1 MTEAF
6 LQYVWQHKLLRG
18 DLQTSE
24 GLPVIIERPGDPN
37 TDAGP
42 DFFNARLQMG
52 AVRWAGNVEIHVKA
66 SDWNQHRHSFD
77 KKYNSVVLHVVFE
90 HDCNIT
96 LENGK
101 RVATLEIKDHV
112 PMDIWDSYQQ
122 MVNPSHPL
130 DVACLPRLQK
140 VPRFLFDGFLDRQVI
155 ERMERKTYDVKSLL
169 EDSRDSWETT
179 CYWLIARY
187 FGGKANG
194 FAFEMMAKLTPMKV
208 LAKIKDNP
216 FRVEALLMGQAGL
229 LEESFVDEYPLRLQ
243 REYTYMRKAYSLSPM
258 AGHLWKFFRL
268 RPASFPTLRISQ
280 FADLVCKSNAL
291 FSHLM
296 ETTNIEELRCFFD
309 VSASDYW
316 TNHYYFDRPSAP
328 LNKAAGQAFADIV
341 LINALAPLL
350 FEYGVLHGN
359 QDAKDRAIDIL
370 RHLPPENNRITR
382 QWGND
387 HRPQNAAQSQ
397 ALIQLY
403 NEHCT
408 QKNCLRCAIGYHALK
423 PET

>member
-1 MTEAF
+1 M
-6 LQYVWQHKLLRG
+6 LRG
-18 DLQTSE
+18 DLQTTE
-24 GLPVIIERPGDPN
+24 GLPVIVERAGDLN

-42 DFFNARLQMG
+42 DFFNARLLMG
-52 AVRWAGNVEIHVKA
+52 TLRWAGNVEIHVKA
-66 SDWNQHRHSFD
+66 SDWKLHGHSSD
-77 KKYNSVVLHVVFE
+77 KKYNSVVLHVVLE
-90 HDCNIT
+90 HDCDIT

-101 RVATLEIKDHV
+101 QVPTLEIKNHV
-112 PMDIWDSYQQ
+112 PMDLWDSYQQ
-122 MVNPSHPL
+122 MVSPLQPL
-130 DVACLPRLQK
+130 DVACLPRLQL
-140 VPRFLFDGFLDRQVI
+140 VPDFLFDGFLDRQAT
-155 ERMERKTYDVKSLL
+155 ERVERKAYDVQSLL
-169 EDSRDSWETT
+169 DDSRGSWETT

-194 FAFEMMAKLTPMKV
+194 FAFEMMAKLTPMNV
-208 LAKIKDNP
+208 LAKIKDKP

-229 LEESFVDEYPLRLQ
+229 LEETFEEEYPLRLQ
-243 REYTYMRKAYSLSPM
+243 REYNYMRKAYGLSPM

-296 ETTNIEELRCFFD
+296 ETTDIEELRSFFD

-316 TNHYYFDRPSAP
+316 MCHYHFGRASSPRDKSTGR
-328 LNKAAGQAFADIV
+328 NFADTV
-341 LINALAPLL
+341 LINAWVPLL

-359 QDAKDRAIDIL
+359 QELKDRAIDIL
-370 RHLPPENNRITR
+370 RQMPPESNRITR
-382 QWGND
+382 QWGKE

-408 QKNCLRCAIGYHALK
+408 KKDCLRCAIGFQVLK
-423 PET
+423 PATRP